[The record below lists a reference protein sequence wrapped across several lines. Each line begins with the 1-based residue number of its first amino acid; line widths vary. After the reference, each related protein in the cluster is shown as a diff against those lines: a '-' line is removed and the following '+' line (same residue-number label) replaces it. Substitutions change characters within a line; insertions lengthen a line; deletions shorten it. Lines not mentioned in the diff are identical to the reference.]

1 MCYNKSREKGW
12 DIQMKY
18 SVKFSDA
25 IHILV
30 YIEMLQG
37 TDLSSEVIAKSVN
50 ANPVSVRRIM
60 SSLKKAGL
68 ITSQSGKADPKLSR
82 EPAAISFYDIYQAI
96 DEEQQIF
103 RVDEKTAPA
112 CIVGGNIQGVLAEKY
127 DQLQRSVELE
137 MQQINLGDIIH
148 SVSQSANQSE
158 LNDEET
164 KQILQRFL

>member
-1 MCYNKSREKGW
+1 
-12 DIQMKY
+12 MKH

-60 SSLKKAGL
+60 SSLKKADL
-68 ITSQSGKADPKLSR
+68 ITSQSGKANPKLSR

-96 DEEQQIF
+96 DKEQQIF

-127 DQLQRSVELE
+127 DQLQRSVEAE
-137 MQQINLGDIIH
+137 MQQINLADIIH

-158 LNDEET
+158 SNDEET

>member
-1 MCYNKSREKGW
+1 MCYNKSREKRW
-12 DIQMKY
+12 DIQMKH

-68 ITSQSGKADPKLSR
+68 ITSQSGKANPQLSR

>member
-1 MCYNKSREKGW
+1 
-12 DIQMKY
+12 MKH

-68 ITSQSGKADPKLSR
+68 IISKSGKANPQLSR

-112 CIVGGNIQGVLAEKY
+112 CIVGGNIQGVLADKY

-137 MQQINLGDIIH
+137 MQQINLADIIH

>member
-1 MCYNKSREKGW
+1 MCYNKSREKRW
-12 DIQMKY
+12 DIQMKH

-68 ITSQSGKADPKLSR
+68 IISQSGKANPQLSR

-103 RVDEKTAPA
+103 RVDEKTAPT
-112 CIVGGNIQGVLAEKY
+112 CVVGGNIQGVLAEKY

-137 MQQINLGDIIH
+137 MQQINLADIIH

>member
-1 MCYNKSREKGW
+1 MCYNKSREKRW
-12 DIQMKY
+12 DIQMKH

-68 ITSQSGKADPKLSR
+68 ITSQSGKANPKLSR

-96 DEEQQIF
+96 DEDQQIF

-127 DQLQRSVELE
+127 AQLQRSVEAE
-137 MQQINLGDIIH
+137 MQQINLADIIQ
-148 SVSQSANQSE
+148 SVSKSASQSGM
-158 LNDEET
+158 NDEET
-164 KQILQRFL
+164 KQIIQRYL

>member
-1 MCYNKSREKGW
+1 
-12 DIQMKY
+12 MKH

-50 ANPVSVRRIM
+50 ANPVSVRRMM
-60 SSLKKAGL
+60 SRLKKAGL
-68 ITSQSGKADPKLSR
+68 ITSQSGKANPKLSR
-82 EPAAISFYDIYQAI
+82 EASAISFYDIYQAI

-112 CIVGGNIQGVLAEKY
+112 CIVGGNIQGVLADKY
-127 DQLQRSVELE
+127 NQLQRSVELE
-137 MQQINLGDIIH
+137 MQQINLADIIH
-148 SVSQSANQSE
+148 SISKSASQSQMI
-158 LNDEET
+158 DEET
-164 KQILQRFL
+164 AQMIQRFL

>member
-1 MCYNKSREKGW
+1 
-12 DIQMKY
+12 MKH

-68 ITSQSGKADPKLSR
+68 ITSQSGKANPQLSR

-164 KQILQRFL
+164 RQILQRFL

>member
-1 MCYNKSREKGW
+1 
-12 DIQMKY
+12 MKY
-18 SVKFSDA
+18 SVKFSNA

-68 ITSQSGKADPKLSR
+68 ITSQSGKANPKLSR
-82 EPAAISFYDIYQAI
+82 EPENISFYDIYQAI
-96 DEEQQIF
+96 DEAQQLF

-127 DQLQRSVELE
+127 DRLQRSVELE
-137 MQQINLGDIIH
+137 MQQINLADIIH
-148 SVSQSANQSE
+148 TVSQSANQSE
-158 LNDEET
+158 SNDKET

>member
-1 MCYNKSREKGW
+1 MCYNKSREKRW
-12 DIQMKY
+12 DFQMKH

>member
-1 MCYNKSREKGW
+1 
-12 DIQMKY
+12 MKH

-68 ITSQSGKADPKLSR
+68 ITSQSGKANPQLSR

>member
-1 MCYNKSREKGW
+1 
-12 DIQMKY
+12 
-18 SVKFSDA
+18 
-25 IHILV
+25 
-30 YIEMLQG
+30 
-37 TDLSSEVIAKSVN
+37 AKSVN

-60 SSLKKAGL
+60 SSLKKASM
-68 ITSQSGKADPKLSR
+68 ITIQSGKANPQLSR

-112 CIVGGNIQGVLAEKY
+112 CIVGGNIQCVLAEKY

-137 MQQINLGDIIH
+137 MQQINLGDIIC
-148 SVSQSANQSE
+148 SVSHSAIQSE

-164 KQILQRFL
+164 KQILQ

>member
-1 MCYNKSREKGW
+1 
-12 DIQMKY
+12 MKH

-68 ITSQSGKADPKLSR
+68 IISQSGKANPQLSR
-82 EPAAISFYDIYQAI
+82 QPASISFYDIYQAI
-96 DEEQQIF
+96 DEDQQIF

-112 CIVGGNIQGVLAEKY
+112 CIVGGNIQGVLADKY

-137 MQQINLGDIIH
+137 MQQINLADIIH

>member
-60 SSLKKAGL
+60 SSLKKADL
-68 ITSQSGKADPKLSR
+68 ITSQSGKANPKLGR
-82 EPAAISFYDIYQAI
+82 DPENISFYDIYQAI

-127 DQLQRSVELE
+127 NQLQRSVELE
-137 MQQINLGDIIH
+137 MQQINLADIIH
-148 SVSQSANQSE
+148 SVSQSANQTES
-158 LNDEET
+158 NDEET

>member
-1 MCYNKSREKGW
+1 
-12 DIQMKY
+12 MKH

>member
-1 MCYNKSREKGW
+1 
-12 DIQMKY
+12 MKH
-18 SVKFSDA
+18 SVNFIDS

-30 YIEMLQG
+30 YFEMLQG

-68 ITSQSGKADPKLSR
+68 ITSQSGKANPQLSR

>member
-1 MCYNKSREKGW
+1 
-12 DIQMKY
+12 MKH

-68 ITSQSGKADPKLSR
+68 IISQSGKANPKLSR

-127 DQLQRSVELE
+127 DQLQRSIELE
-137 MQQINLGDIIH
+137 MQQINLADIIH
-148 SVSQSANQSE
+148 SVSKNASQSQTI
-158 LNDEET
+158 DEET
-164 KQILQRFL
+164 AQIIQQFL

>member
-1 MCYNKSREKGW
+1 
-12 DIQMKY
+12 MKH

-68 ITSQSGKADPKLSR
+68 IISQSGKANPALRTLRMYPK
-82 EPAAISFYDIYQAI
+82 Q
-96 DEEQQIF
+96 
-103 RVDEKTAPA
+103 
-112 CIVGGNIQGVLAEKY
+112 GG
-127 DQLQRSVELE
+127 QRWAF
-137 MQQINLGDIIH
+137 I
-148 SVSQSANQSE
+148 
-158 LNDEET
+158 
-164 KQILQRFL
+164 

>member
-1 MCYNKSREKGW
+1 
-12 DIQMKY
+12 MKH

-148 SVSQSANQSE
+148 SVSQSANHSE

>member
-1 MCYNKSREKGW
+1 
-12 DIQMKY
+12 
-18 SVKFSDA
+18 
-25 IHILV
+25 
-30 YIEMLQG
+30 
-37 TDLSSEVIAKSVN
+37 AKSVN

-68 ITSQSGKADPKLSR
+68 ITSQSGKANPQLSR

-112 CIVGGNIQGVLAEKY
+112 CIVGGNIQGVLAEIY

-148 SVSQSANQSE
+148 SVSQSA
-158 LNDEET
+158 
-164 KQILQRFL
+164 KIGRAHV

>member
-1 MCYNKSREKGW
+1 MCYNKSREKRW
-12 DIQMKY
+12 DIQMKH

-68 ITSQSGKADPKLSR
+68 IISQSGKANPKLSR

-96 DEEQQIF
+96 DEDQQIF

-127 DQLQRSVELE
+127 AQLQQSIEAE
-137 MQQINLGDIIH
+137 MRQINLAEIIQ
-148 SVSQSANQSE
+148 SVSKSANQS
-158 LNDEET
+158 NIHDEET
-164 KQILQRFL
+164 KQIIQRYL